1 MARPLDNVGMTSPTA
16 SGLSA
21 QERSAADT
29 LAADLQRVFGTRL
42 QSVIAYNIAGGRDDE
57 PLRTLALVERLTFE
71 DLAACTPHADRWH
84 RIGVAVPL
92 LLTGQEFFR
101 SLDVFPLEYGE
112 IIARHVL
119 VWGRNPFIDARIAD
133 GDMRRACELQ
143 AKSHLIHLRESFLE
157 RGTDPREVTRL
168 IAASARQFRVVLTHI
183 TQLADG
189 APFAAY
195 SDEEL
200 ADVTERNIGVP
211 AALVREVLSAQTG
224 VSTIADPTALL
235 SRYINASAR
244 VWDYVDSWRR
254 E

>member
-1 MARPLDNVGMTSPTA
+1 MTSPPA

-21 QERSAADT
+21 QARRGAET

-42 QSVIAYNIAGGRDDE
+42 QSVIAYPVSGATSDEE

-71 DLAACTPHADRWH
+71 DLAACAPHADRWQ
-84 RIGVAVPL
+84 RAGMAVPL
-92 LLTGQEFFR
+92 LLTAEEFYR

-112 IIARHVL
+112 IIARRVL
-119 VWGRNPFIDARIAD
+119 IWGPDPFADARIAD
-133 GDMRRACELQ
+133 SDLRRGCEVQ

-157 RGTDPREVTRL
+157 RGARPREVAQL
-168 IAASARQFRVVLTHI
+168 IAASAPQFRAVLTQI
-183 TQLADG
+183 TQLAG
-189 APFAAY
+189 GPRLASY

-211 AALVREVLSAQTG
+211 AALVRDVLGWRASA
-224 VSTIADPTALL
+224 STIADPTALL
-235 SRYINASAR
+235 SRYIAASER

-254 E
+254 G